1 MLRQFLSSP
10 HPSVLLPILIASPP
24 IHIKDHGPFYWE
36 LLQNDELWFSF
47 GISTHY
53 SDMFLRSPRK
63 KLEDCSN
70 SHIVNLLL
78 LLFFDREFKTT
89 TTTTGKRYSDFNGFM
104 HVSKYCL
111 IKITTPHN
119 KATQLYTNLYIIHVG
134 SSTDNMRVVF
144 SFSFSFHINSFR
156 VFMFTAR

>member
-1 MLRQFLSSP
+1 MTNEMLRQFLSSP

-24 IHIKDHGPFYWE
+24 IHIKNHGPFYWE

-63 KLEDCSN
+63 KFEDCSN

-78 LLFFDREFKTT
+78 LLFFDHEFKTT
-89 TTTTGKRYSDFNGFM
+89 TATRKRYSDFNGFM
-104 HVSKYCL
+104 HVFKYCL

-119 KATQLYTNLYIIHVG
+119 KATQLYTNYTLYMLDLLR
-134 SSTDNMRVVF
+134 TTWELYFRF
-144 SFSFSFHINSFR
+144 LFH
-156 VFMFTAR
+156 FT